1 MVSLDISG
9 YITFLAIF
17 SIVAMSLGAIMY
29 KLAEKGY

>member
-9 YITFLAIF
+9 YITFLAVLSGVCMLI
-17 SIVAMSLGAIMY
+17 GAIMY